1 VTKYRSPR
9 KRLEEALDKACREYV
24 LARDEKCIL
33 CGSIDV
39 LQNSHYIRRGHH
51 SVRWDLRNQH
61 AMCKRCHYKHHNGY
75 EYLYAEFM
83 HKTYGDEVMEELT
96 ALANIPAYKWSIPE
110 LEEMLARV
118 ERLTSELA

>member
-1 VTKYRSPR
+1 MTKYRSPR

-24 LARDEKCIL
+24 IARDEKCIL
-33 CGSIDV
+33 CGSTDV

-51 SVRWDLRNQH
+51 RIRWDLRNQH

-96 ALANIPAYKWSIPE
+96 ALANIPAHKWPI
-110 LEEMLARV
+110 EEMEKMLAEIRGNT
-118 ERLTSELA
+118 RA